1 MPFKKLTKKRRG
13 GQSADDLVGKV
24 NDVAKSVD
32 ELTEKVNALKL
43 NISKFNETTQG
54 INLLKEPL
62 SKIDNKVTT
71 TPGDDEF
78 FDAVQGPPTPSPSSD
93 FSLEEPPSSSL
104 AISPSI
110 LDQNIVVENYNGKV
124 SGLIQMINVKISQL
138 GRGKNGRYDQ
148 NISNLKTLITK
159 IKNANNVDEVVNLT
173 KGLIKNGKIMGGK
186 TKKRGGKNNKKTKRA

>member
-1 MPFKKLTKKRRG
+1 MPLKKLTKKRRG

-54 INLLKEPL
+54 INSLKEPL
-62 SKIDNKVTT
+62 SNIDNKVTT

-78 FDAVQGPPTPSPSSD
+78 FDAVQGPSTPSSD
-93 FSLEEPPSSSL
+93 VSLEDSSSSSL
-104 AISPSI
+104 VNPPSI

-124 SGLIQMINVKISQL
+124 SGLVQMINVKISQL

-148 NISNLKTLITK
+148 NIANLKTLITK
-159 IKNANNVDEVVNLT
+159 IKSANNVDDVVNLT

-186 TKKRGGKNNKKTKRA
+186 TKKRGGKINKRTKRA